1 MKKLI
6 ALSVFFMVLVS
17 NLIVFAQTESADKN
31 QVDLKAVNEK
41 SLNNAEAI
49 KRWVLV
55 NIPARSLRIYDN
67 DKCIA
72 MYPVGVGTINT
83 KTPSGFYKIVEKIKN
98 PTWTNP
104 EDLSMVI
111 PAGVDNPLGQRWL
124 GIGGNYGIHGTNHPE
139 SVGHYVSNGCIR
151 MIEADVEKV
160 FDQVSVGTPVQ
171 IIYNRL
177 VIDKA
182 FDGRIAYYIYPD
194 GYKMQKLTVEFVKQG
209 LSGFGVSDFVSDES
223 INKAI
228 ELANGQPNYVASPVN
243 IILDNKKLD
252 FKAVNYQGYIYLP
265 VDKVAKVLDK
275 RVVVKDNQI
284 EGTDINID
292 MYNKV
297 AYMRLTDLPNIF
309 DYNYSLN
316 KDFSAVTLISK
327 VQKKSNEDIDK
338 NTESLTEKNLENK
351 DENSAPKEIFPVKNK
366 ENVISEAEV
375 NNEKESLAQV
385 RLDDS
390 MAKKTD
396 NKIVKLNKNK

>member
-1 MKKLI
+1 
-6 ALSVFFMVLVS
+6 MVLVS
-17 NLIVFAQTESADKN
+17 NLVAFGQTATVNEN
-31 QVDLKAVNEK
+31 QTNTKIINEK
-41 SLNNAEAI
+41 SNNDIEAS
-49 KRWVLV
+49 KRWILV

-72 MYPVGVGTINT
+72 MYPVGVGTIET

-124 GIGGNYGIHGTNHPE
+124 GIGGNYGIHGTNRPE

-151 MIEADVEKV
+151 MVEADVEKV
-160 FDQVSVGTPVQ
+160 FDKVSVGTPVQ

-177 VIDKA
+177 VIDKT

-194 GYKMQKLTVEFVKQG
+194 GYKMQKLTVDFVKQG

-228 ELANGQPNYVASPVN
+228 ELSNGQPNYVASPVN

-265 VDKVAKVLDK
+265 VDKVAKALDK
-275 RVVVKDNQI
+275 LVVMKDNQI

-297 AYMRLTDLPNIF
+297 AYMRLTDIPNIF

-327 VQKKSNEDIDK
+327 VQKKSNEAIDK
-338 NTESLTEKNLENK
+338 NTENLTEKNLKNK
-351 DENSAPKEIFPVKNK
+351 DENSAQKEAFPVKNK
-366 ENVISEAEV
+366 ENVISEAMV
-375 NNEKESLAQV
+375 NDKKDSLTQV

-390 MAKKTD
+390 MAKNTD
-396 NKIVKLNKNK
+396 NKIIKLNKNK